1 MAHTK
6 GENMQKIILG
16 LILISFSLL
25 ADTKKDVLHY
35 FKLVTKSQGVDNI
48 NISEKDIKNGYLK
61 YEIRGA
67 EVFHEFA
74 IWFKKDGTAIAA
86 NASFGCG
93 PLCGL
98 DGIKFYEFNGDIPQD
113 VTSKLYPDAKLR
125 ELYKKKLDKVQAK
138 KPFEDETYWLKIP
151 RKGTTIEIG
160 IKANQMSEKETFIP
174 VANLIFK
181 NDMFELVEKK

>member
-1 MAHTK
+1 MALIK
-6 GENMQKIILG
+6 GEEMQKLILG

-74 IWFKKDGTAIAA
+74 IWFKKMG
-86 NASFGCG
+86 
-93 PLCGL
+93 
-98 DGIKFYEFNGDIPQD
+98 
-113 VTSKLYPDAKLR
+113 V
-125 ELYKKKLDKVQAK
+125 
-138 KPFEDETYWLKIP
+138 
-151 RKGTTIEIG
+151 
-160 IKANQMSEKETFIP
+160 
-174 VANLIFK
+174 
-181 NDMFELVEKK
+181 